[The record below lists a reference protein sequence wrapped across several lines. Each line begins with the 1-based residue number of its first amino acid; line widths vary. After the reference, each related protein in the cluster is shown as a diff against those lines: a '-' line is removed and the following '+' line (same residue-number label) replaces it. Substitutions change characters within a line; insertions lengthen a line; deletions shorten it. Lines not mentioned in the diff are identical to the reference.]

1 MFWTSSVNLSWE
13 KTSETTPVC
22 CFNRCQ
28 FVLSKQH
35 FIRLKKKK
43 NSHVILQ
50 IMTITWDVLY
60 NSTSYTKVATEIRG
74 KSMYLCR
81 SHYPREHKW
90 GTSFRALSQ
99 LHKRCVKCSFIW
111 CIDQV
116 KQAHDCYRYPH
127 SRSIDCSNQ
136 RLREVHKLLYKV
148 PVIMVTTKS
157 HTWFA
162 CTSKTSVS

>member
-13 KTSETTPVC
+13 KTSETNPVC
-22 CFNRCQ
+22 CFNHCQ

-60 NSTSYTKVATEIRG
+60 NSTSYTKVVTEIRG

-90 GTSFRALSQ
+90 GTSLRALYQ
-99 LHKRCVKCSFIW
+99 LHKRCAKGSFIW

-127 SRSIDCSNQ
+127 SRSIDCSRGLWKSMKCCT
-136 RLREVHKLLYKV
+136 RLL
-148 PVIMVTTKS
+148 S
-157 HTWFA
+157 
-162 CTSKTSVS
+162 